1 MDGWTLKCT
10 QQWIQFSCGLLK
22 QPADFSGQ
30 NHTNDFEQARKVPF
44 LVLWMSVQRSVAF
57 KAPLYHETHDISCC
71 CRENVKMTKNQVCS
85 GRNAT
90 WNLGQW
96 KRTSAVTLTLKNS
109 ALIPKW
115 CDESSGWI
123 SVSIIVLCLTMTAAS
138 AHSGRLKAPKNK
150 INPLGVD
157 DDAWEMCRMRSPSM
171 KNGRLS
177 ICIKYFTTPRCLSL
191 FQALTE
197 IVPPPQNFQP
207 AQSGKE
213 NQVLIIPGKNHLVKG
228 LQKSVAAKGR
238 PEVLAPGKSRV
249 KTVIVCRINSS
260 KATRQHWTI
269 HLVLIL
275 TEQNEFYYQCQ
286 QFEQS
291 SYL

>member
-1 MDGWTLKCT
+1 
-10 QQWIQFSCGLLK
+10 
-22 QPADFSGQ
+22 
-30 NHTNDFEQARKVPF
+30 
-44 LVLWMSVQRSVAF
+44 MSV
-57 KAPLYHETHDISCC
+57 
-71 CRENVKMTKNQVCS
+71 
-85 GRNAT
+85 
-90 WNLGQW
+90 
-96 KRTSAVTLTLKNS
+96 VTLTLKNS
-109 ALIPKW
+109 ALIPNW

-123 SVSIIVLCLTMTAAS
+123 SVSIIMLCRTMTGAI
-138 AHSGRLKAPKNK
+138 AHSVRLEAPKIK
-150 INPLGVD
+150 INPQGVD

-177 ICIKYFTTPRCLSL
+177 ICVKYFTTLRCLTL
-191 FQALTE
+191 FQALPQ

-213 NQVLIIPGKNHLVKG
+213 NQVLIIPGKNDLVKG

-238 PEVLAPGKSRV
+238 PEVLAPGKSGV
-249 KTVIVCRINSS
+249 KTLIVRGISSS
-260 KATRQHWTI
+260 KAKHQHWTI